1 MEGDEY
7 AVAIQQIL
15 ATQPQTGMFKT
26 LVVLQITGEAW
37 IHRCSLA
44 VGWWSSD
51 AKRKYATRFYVDPP
65 LWTGLVHPVHVAKL
79 CDLARGRSRL
89 LPEDRPFNISEY
101 FRQAGAEKKII
112 THNQDTVDVQ
122 QQRYASIFQWS
133 S

>member
-1 MEGDEY
+1 MECDEY
-7 AVAIQQIL
+7 AGAIQQIL
-15 ATQPQTGMFKT
+15 ATRPQTGMFKT

-65 LWTGLVHPVHVAKL
+65 LWTGLVHPVHIAKL
-79 CDLARGRSRL
+79 CDLASGRDRL

-101 FRQAGAEKKII
+101 FRQAGSEKLIA
-112 THNQDTVDVQ
+112 HNHDTEVVQ
-122 QQRYASIFQWS
+122 QQGYSSIFQWS